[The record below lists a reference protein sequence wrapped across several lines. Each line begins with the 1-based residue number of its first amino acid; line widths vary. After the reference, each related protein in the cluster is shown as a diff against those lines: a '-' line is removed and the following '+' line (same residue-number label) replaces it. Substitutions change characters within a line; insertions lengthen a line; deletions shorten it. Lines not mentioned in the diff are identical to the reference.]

1 MAMIWAVVT
10 KEEMEGYKIPP
21 VFQYYREVVGKENIA
36 LAVVSEDDPL
46 RFIEKDDVVLLRSA
60 NKHIISTIKKR
71 GIVTTAE
78 DYSIYEK
85 VKDKEELG
93 QWLQTKGVQV
103 PKQYKLH
110 EIEHGKTYFVKPRY
124 GAESFGITKESICGN
139 IVDVSRQVKYIQEEL
154 NQQALIEEFIEGVD
168 CTVACYYDPET
179 EEVKTY
185 AIKIE
190 CEEAGQIQTHKGK
203 FDYNEYCSALDY
215 ETSQRICEI
224 SRYVFSLTGIKHHAR
239 IDFRLRNDGELFLID
254 INLLPGMG
262 PSAHFAKCLLL
273 TDNKSYADAIWAI
286 IDSAS

>member
-1 MAMIWAVVT
+1 MVWTIVS

-21 VFQYYREVVGKENIA
+21 VFQYYREVVGKNYIA
-36 LAVVSEDDPL
+36 LAVVDENDPL
-46 RFIEKDDVVLLRSA
+46 TFVQEGDVVLLRSA
-60 NKHIISTIKKR
+60 NKYIISTIKKR

-103 PKQYKLH
+103 PRQYQLH
-110 EIEHGKTYFVKPRY
+110 EIEDGKTYFVKPRY
-124 GAESFGITKESICGN
+124 GAESFGITKDSICSSAVN
-139 IVDVSRQVKYIQEEL
+139 VLRQVNYIQETL
-154 NQQALIEEFIEGVD
+154 NQQALIEEFIDGVD
-168 CTVACYYDPET
+168 CTVACYYDTDT
-179 EEVKTY
+179 EDVKTY

-215 ETSQRICEI
+215 ETSHRICEI
-224 SRYVFSLTGIKHHAR
+224 SKYVFSLIGIKHHAR

-254 INLLPGMG
+254 VNLLPGLG

-273 TDNKSYADAIWAI
+273 TENKSYADAVWAI